1 MRTFNAG
8 RLRHR
13 ITLERLE
20 HTVDPDTGARSKD
33 WVEVAKVWAEI
44 SPLSAR
50 DFVQANALQSK
61 VTARITIRY
70 RPDITADMRILH
82 GDKIYNIAGVLPDN
96 KSGQEY
102 ITLPVS
108 EGTNAG

>member
-1 MRTFNAG
+1 MRAG
-8 RLRHR
+8 RLRHQVSMQR
-13 ITLERLE
+13 MTE
-20 HTVDPDTGARSKD
+20 TVDPDTGARSKD

-44 SPLSAR
+44 APLSAR
-50 DFVQANALQSK
+50 DFVQASALQSK

-82 GDKIYNIAGVLPDN
+82 GDKIYSIAGVLPDN

-108 EGTNAG
+108 EGTNHG